1 MEIKQFINLLIIAIM
16 LLYLASLL
24 NGILRRTYVYL
35 RRKKFRVDKQAIILI
50 SLSTFGFA
58 LFLFLLNNWITP
70 I

>member
-1 MEIKQFINLLIIAIM
+1 MEIKQFINLLITAIT

-24 NGILRRTYVYL
+24 NGVIRRTYIYL

>member
-1 MEIKQFINLLIIAIM
+1 MEIKQFINLLITAIM

>member
-1 MEIKQFINLLIIAIM
+1 MEIKQFINLLIIAIT

-24 NGILRRTYVYL
+24 NGVIRRTYIYL